1 VVLSELCQDGEQNLG
16 AWLDTHEVP
25 GIAGIDTRAVVH
37 KIRKAGVLRGVIAST
52 PEPEVES
59 WPDPRSL
66 QWVDGVSVKKPVE
79 YPAAEPDAP
88 HIVLVDFGAKAS
100 IVNSLRKRGCQVTV
114 VPWHCDPEEVL
125 RRSPDGLLFSNGPG
139 DPKALLPFLQD
150 WVPLVSR
157 IPTMGICLGH
167 QLLALAFGAD
177 TERLSFGHRGSNH
190 PVKEVETGK
199 VWITSQNHGYTVRPA
214 SVDEKDWQ
222 VTHLHVN
229 DGSVEGLAHRHY
241 PVFSV
246 QFHPEAHPGPS
257 DAKGL
262 FDRFLNHVRKE
273 KVVATHG

>member
-1 VVLSELCQDGEQNLG
+1 
-16 AWLDTHEVP
+16 
-25 GIAGIDTRAVVH
+25 
-37 KIRKAGVLRGVIAST
+37 
-52 PEPEVES
+52 
-59 WPDPRSL
+59 
-66 QWVDGVSVKKPVE
+66 
-79 YPAAEPDAP
+79 
-88 HIVLVDFGAKAS
+88 
-100 IVNSLRKRGCQVTV
+100 
-114 VPWHCDPEEVL
+114 
-125 RRSPDGLLFSNGPG
+125 
-139 DPKALLPFLQD
+139 
-150 WVPLVSR
+150 
-157 IPTMGICLGH
+157 MGICLGH